1 MTSKHSTVQP
11 INREK
16 LRDMRLFEH
25 NLRKATV
32 ITPSGRFD
40 LLARR
45 EFEKALIQAQE
56 MGCSHVILDLEQ
68 VSYIDNGGLGKIVL
82 AFYQLKERGIPLTLA
97 GPQPKVRRHFERQG
111 LSGIVPISAAVDEVS
126 TIV

>member
-1 MTSKHSTVQP
+1 
-11 INREK
+11 
-16 LRDMRLFEH
+16 MRPFEH
-25 NLRKATV
+25 NLRNATV

-40 LLARR
+40 LRARR
-45 EFEKALIQAQE
+45 EFEKAMTQAQE

-68 VSYIDNGGLGKIVL
+68 VSYIDNGGLGRIVL

-97 GPQPKVRRHFERQG
+97 GPQPKVRRHLKRQG